1 MIGVTWVDVLL
12 VALVAVYT
20 ALGAKRGWGGLV
32 VGVGGVL
39 LLRPLLVVGA
49 RGPAVAL
56 VAALLGGLLLAVIG
70 RRLGSPALRQR
81 WPGMVGGGLGGLAL
95 GLAMTVALVT
105 SLPIER
111 NVLNPREIYY
121 PPRNA
126 PWGVSA
132 ALQRSPLVTMGRSI
146 LLYPLL
152 PEPEQELERR
162 AYQGLRSWFVVGEP
176 WN

>member
-56 VAALLGGLLLAVIG
+56 VRMIESSLPAWQLWASLGISLVCLAGSVWLVARLFRAAMLMYGQAIK
-70 RRLGSPALRQR
+70 PQQIIQALRQ
-81 WPGMVGGGLGGLAL
+81 A
-95 GLAMTVALVT
+95 
-105 SLPIER
+105 
-111 NVLNPREIYY
+111 
-121 PPRNA
+121 
-126 PWGVSA
+126 
-132 ALQRSPLVTMGRSI
+132 
-146 LLYPLL
+146 
-152 PEPEQELERR
+152 
-162 AYQGLRSWFVVGEP
+162 
-176 WN
+176 